1 MLERSFLCFRIGLSK
16 LGSNFVFRNRRITFS
31 KARFISRPKDLFD
44 PKPVLEGRE
53 RESVCVCAS
62 ACNGKSEQERERGRS
77 KDRRC
82 RGRGERTMKNE
93 KKRHTGLYFFSVK
106 ERGVAGYRI
115 RPGLCHIKIGAIS
128 FQYVL
133 AVSYR
138 HDSFSK
144 LQWQKK
150 CLSLFE
156 VCHRSSRATLFPA
169 HQHNGTASPLV
180 LLSRAFK

>member
-53 RESVCVCAS
+53 RESECVCARVRATEKAS
-62 ACNGKSEQERERGRS
+62 KREREEEAKTG
-77 KDRRC
+77 DA
-82 RGRGERTMKNE
+82 GGGGERTMKNE

-144 LQWQKK
+144 LQ
-150 CLSLFE
+150 
-156 VCHRSSRATLFPA
+156 
-169 HQHNGTASPLV
+169 
-180 LLSRAFK
+180 